1 MASGLSP
8 KLPLNVDTIDG
19 AYRLISEHA
28 DLVKQNFKNLVLTS
42 PGERM
47 MIPDFGVGILSFL
60 FENDTPDLRESIRS
74 RISQQVQKYM
84 PFVQLSEINIFPSLD
99 DELSMDNS
107 LNVQIYY
114 SIPALEMV
122 DILEISI

>member
-1 MASGLSP
+1 MSGLSP

>member
-1 MASGLSP
+1 
-8 KLPLNVDTIDG
+8 
-19 AYRLISEHA
+19 
-28 DLVKQNFKNLVLTS
+28 
-42 PGERM
+42 M